1 MVVMIFLLFTL
12 KDKEVIFQG
21 DPLLSKKQGNDKE
34 YYKNSKWEKYGYID
48 LVEFETYIN
57 ENYSKTL
64 DYGASV
70 YVFKCGPDGEDV
82 LYWSKY
88 YGVFPTNTGA
98 SALSWNL
105 SDSIGDAPKLNI
117 KFKYSFKRDMSPIS
131 LFEFNRK

>member
-1 MVVMIFLLFTL
+1 MGKYLLKRIVYSIFSIICVMVVMIFLLFTL

-64 DYGASV
+64 DYEEYEKAMYLPNDEKDDIKNPKIQEFIDYYEARG
-70 YVFKCGPDGEDV
+70 YTITR
-82 LYWSKY
+82 LYSQYW
-88 YGVFPTNTGA
+88 
-98 SALSWNL
+98 
-105 SDSIGDAPKLNI
+105 
-117 KFKYSFKRDMSPIS
+117 
-131 LFEFNRK
+131 